1 MVPSVGPGRWLRVH
15 PSVVWLPGVD
25 GRVIAL
31 AISSAPARIRS
42 QTKFPL
48 QEFGNAGYDFY
59 GRSSTLGAGTQ
70 LRYLP
75 WMGVVRGVSAN
86 MEGSSG
92 WTLIRDKTSSLIWV
106 EAGARQNWWTD
117 IARGLDP

>member
-1 MVPSVGPGRWLRVH
+1 MVPSVEPGRWLCVH

-25 GRVIAL
+25 GRVIAP

-48 QEFGNAGYDFY
+48 QEFGNVGYDFY
-59 GRSSTLGAGTQ
+59 RRSSTLGAGTQ

-75 WMGVVRGVSAN
+75 MDGCGTGPFPQTWKVLQGGY
-86 MEGSSG
+86 
-92 WTLIRDKTSSLIWV
+92 
-106 EAGARQNWWTD
+106 
-117 IARGLDP
+117 